1 MPMEIDRQDRRK
13 PDSATNLP
21 ISFVLPDWMLKLEV
35 NLAVVCWTQKSLQRN
50 FFRDFRRKDMSK
62 APAAAAAPAAAPV
75 GGAAQPQGTQEL
87 TAFVQ
92 NLLQQMQV
100 RFQEMSD
107 AIITRIDEMGARI
120 DDLEKSIAELMQ
132 QAGVEEGDSAA
143 AQPKN

>member
-1 MPMEIDRQDRRK
+1 
-13 PDSATNLP
+13 
-21 ISFVLPDWMLKLEV
+21 
-35 NLAVVCWTQKSLQRN
+35 
-50 FFRDFRRKDMSK
+50 MSK
-62 APAAAAAPAAAPV
+62 PAAAAAASAPPPAANA
-75 GGAAQPQGTQEL
+75 QGTQEL

-132 QAGVEEGDSAA
+132 QAGVEEGDNPAA
-143 AQPKN
+143 VPK